1 MKTRSILTLIAS
13 CLMLFS
19 VSAVFSQAADPAV
32 KKSDAG
38 ICHDKASTSYGTT
51 KKFEAFPTMEACL
64 KSGGRAPANAA
75 VAEVIVKK
83 SDSGICHDKSS
94 ASYEKNSEIH
104 ALQNTGRVCE
114 EWWHLAQEI
123 KHHARKSAAHALQIL
138 SQMTQLPINWHGA
151 LM

>member
-64 KSGGRAPANAA
+64 KSGGRAPAMQPLPKSLSKNQTAA
-75 VAEVIVKK
+75 SAMTKAAPATKK
-83 SDSGICHDKSS
+83 LR
-94 ASYEKNSEIH
+94 NS
-104 ALQNTGRVCE
+104 RPS
-114 EWWHLAQEI
+114 
-123 KHHARKSAAHALQIL
+123 KHWTSV
-138 SQMTQLPINWHGA
+138 
-151 LM
+151 